1 MASKSKRPFPNVM
14 KISEKCRARTC
25 PCKGCPQVETCRK
38 GCIYCDE
45 TGKARKMGFC
55 SILRRD
61 GQLLYQERRKQ
72 KNLGK

>member
-1 MASKSKRPFPNVM
+1 M

-55 SILRRD
+55 STLRRD
-61 GQLLYQERRKQ
+61 GQLLYQERRKP
-72 KNLGK
+72 KNLASKAIRPKGEDDAD